1 MNNIFTYRNIIIY
14 GYYLM
19 HIINL
24 FIIIGINRY
33 ISTGKSLSI
42 IYNYIHN
49 VLLLIISII
58 IIYYFNPYKLNKKKK
73 INDFERTIIFN
84 TGLFI
89 LYSSS
94 ISAYIYTK
102 FNTNYLNNFI
112 NDFSNDFSNKYI

>member
-1 MNNIFTYRNIIIY
+1 
-14 GYYLM
+14 M